1 MTSITTMQPK
11 GQVFPPPTA
20 FQSQALIQSVAAYEA
35 LWNYAKDNPEAFW
48 GGQATSLLTWDMP
61 WGVVRTGTG
70 MQSQWFTGG
79 YLNASVNCLDRHLET
94 QGDKLAL
101 IAEGEP
107 GEVWRLTY
115 RDLHREVCKL
125 ANGLRS
131 LGLQQ
136 GDVVAIYM
144 PMVPELVIAV
154 LACARLGLMHSVI
167 FAGFSAEAI
176 RSRNAD
182 AQAKLIITADGLY
195 RRGAVIP
202 LKETVDHSLEGASS
216 VEHVLVYQR
225 TGASVSMHP
234 GRDLWWHDLM
244 AMQSE
249 TCAPVSVPAEH
260 PLFLLYT
267 SGSTGTPKGIVHTT
281 AGYLL
286 GTALS
291 HRYIFDLKPTDRYWC
306 TADAGWITGHSYV
319 IYGPLCNG
327 TTVVMYEGAPNF
339 PDWARFWK
347 IIETHGVTQFYTAPT
362 AIRSLMQQ
370 GDAWPEKHDL
380 SSLRLLGTVGEPIN
394 PKAWMWFHEKIGKT
408 RCPIVDTWWQTETGA
423 IMIAPLPGAISTKPG
438 CATRPFFGIV
448 PDVVDHHG
456 VPVGENQGGLLVVR
470 QPWPSMLRTIHGDHD
485 RFLSQ
490 YCQVVPGDV
499 YFTGDGARRDAD
511 GDYWILGRVDDVLNV
526 AGHRLSTMEIESA
539 LVSHPTVAEAA
550 VVGKPDEVRGEAIC
564 CFVTLKAT
572 EHAGGELKKQL
583 QFHVVAQIGALAR
596 PQEIRFVQALPKTRS
611 GKIMRRLLRDL
622 AADRP
627 IAGDVSTLEDLATLD
642 TIRAASTEDDT

>member
-1 MTSITTMQPK
+1 MKPINSIAPK
-11 GQVFPPPTA
+11 TQVFPPPAA
-20 FQSQALIQSVAAYEA
+20 FQSQALIQSVEAYEA
-35 LWNYAKDNPEAFW
+35 LWNYARDKPEQFW
-48 GGQATSLLTWDMP
+48 GEQATSLLTWDQP
-61 WGVVRTGTG
+61 WRAVRTGTG

-79 YLNASVNCLDRHLET
+79 YLNASVNCLDRHLDT

-195 RRGAVIP
+195 RRGVVIP

-216 VEHVLVYQR
+216 IQHVLVYRR
-225 TGASVSMHP
+225 TGVPVSMQP
-234 GRDLWWHDLM
+234 TRDLWWHDLM
-244 AMQSE
+244 VAQSE

-267 SGSTGTPKGIVHTT
+267 SGSTGKPKGIVHTT

-291 HRYIFDLKPTDRYWC
+291 HRYVFDLKPADRYWC

-339 PDWARFWK
+339 PDWGRFWK
-347 IIETHGVTQFYTAPT
+347 MIETHGVTQFYTAPT

-370 GDAWPEKHDL
+370 GDTWPEKYDL

-456 VPVGENQGGLLVVR
+456 VPVGDNQGGVLVIR

-485 RFLSQ
+485 RFLYQ
-490 YCQVVPGDV
+490 YCQVMPGDV

-539 LVSHPTVAEAA
+539 LVSHPSVAEAA

-572 EHAGGELKKQL
+572 EQASESLQKQL
-583 QFHVVAQIGALAR
+583 QLHVVTQIGALAR

-627 IAGDVSTLEDLATLD
+627 ITGDVSTLEDLATLD